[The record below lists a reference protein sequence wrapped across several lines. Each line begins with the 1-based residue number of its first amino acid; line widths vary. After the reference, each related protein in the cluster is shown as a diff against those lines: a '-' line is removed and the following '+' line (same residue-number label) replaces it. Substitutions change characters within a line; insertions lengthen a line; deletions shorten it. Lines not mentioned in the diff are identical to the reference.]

1 MNLLQVKK
9 EMQEVMKIRRYWST
23 TDIERSFLD
32 INSLDAWVV
41 KGSINFGCFSE
52 GDSLWIYV
60 EQVSPYPSKLMF
72 RFLKSCRFNLSTY
85 RFRTNDTNVCN
96 STCIT
101 SANLERFIVHECV
114 WREEDSINLH
124 NFNGKCVFVASFL
137 SWNTFLVG
145 FPLETH
151 NGRCTASQSMHA
163 ARQLRAEPTLLEFAC
178 GSSFSQDTR
187 SLAAR
192 RLLHRL
198 VNLYLLT
205 S

>member
-1 MNLLQVKK
+1 
-9 EMQEVMKIRRYWST
+9 MKIRRYWPT
-23 TDIERSFLD
+23 PDIEHSFLGID
-32 INSLDAWVV
+32 SLDARVV

-60 EQVSPYPSKLMF
+60 EQVSPHLSKLMF
-72 RFLKSCRFNLSTY
+72 RFLESCRFNLSTW
-85 RFRTNDTNVCN
+85 FRANDTNVCN
-96 STCIT
+96 STRIT

-124 NFNGKCVFVASFL
+124 NFNGKCVLVASFL
-137 SWNTFLVG
+137 LRNTFLVG